1 MLIIRTGGLGD
12 SLLLWPAVTA
22 VRRRFPGAH
31 IALLG
36 ARARLLPLVCPG
48 GADAAHEGE
57 GSGLHLL
64 MSAQPVLSPEA
75 QRFFGGFDTVV
86 AFSAARDGL
95 LAENLSLCGA
105 AEVHA
110 FLPLPA
116 PGEPRH
122 LADHLLDALCGV
134 DLAQEGPPP
143 PLPVTAAAR
152 EAAARRLGELGLE
165 NRELLAILPGSGS
178 AAKNWDAAHFAT
190 LAATLREEG
199 LAPILFEG
207 PADRAAVAE
216 TLAQL
221 RPPAPPVLRDD
232 PPLTLAGL
240 FERCR
245 LVIGNDSG
253 PTHLAAL
260 LGRPT
265 LAIFGPTD
273 PRRSA
278 PRGARVAV
286 LRAGLPCSPCADE
299 QMHDCPERE
308 CLRRVTPAEVL
319 EAARRFL

>member
-12 SLLLWPAVTA
+12 SLLLWPAVSA
-22 VRRRFPGAH
+22 ARRRFPGAH

-36 ARARLLPLVCPG
+36 ARARLRPLVCPD

-64 MSAQPVLSPEA
+64 LSAQPILSPEA

-86 AFSAARDGL
+86 AFSAAQDSP

-116 PGEPRH
+116 PGEARH
-122 LADHLLDALCGV
+122 LADHLLDALRGV
-134 DLAQEGPPP
+134 DLAADGEAPA
-143 PLPVTAAAR
+143 LPVTEGAR

-165 NRELLAILPGSGS
+165 KRELVAILPGSGS
-178 AAKNWDAAHFAT
+178 AVKNWDAAGFA
-190 LAATLREEG
+190 AVASTLREEG
-199 LAPILFEG
+199 LAPILFGG

-216 TLAQL
+216 TLAHL
-221 RPPAPPVLRDD
+221 RPPAPPVLQDD
-232 PPLTLAGL
+232 PPLALSGL

-278 PRGARVAV
+278 PRGTRVAV